1 VKVPDFSG
9 FTTNHISFELMKNR
23 NYIAIRAFFV
33 RTALGNMLYSIL
45 SGIVSQILLLLL
57 KGSKAV
63 NYFTTV
69 ILFTVICCNTA
80 SSQSSAF
87 LPVDDNGS
95 FPVSKNQYSSV
106 YNFNDALTGNNK
118 ADEIASNAVGVPV
131 FDMGAISSRCQDT
144 GKVVYNATATN
155 NTGITYSLSPLL
167 AGTIN
172 AATGEVSWDGNFN
185 GTAVITAT
193 ASGVGG
199 PTAADHTVTVNALPV
214 ASISY
219 GGLPFCK
226 TGTTSVLQTGETG
239 GTYSSTTGMAI
250 NSTTGEIDLG
260 ACSPGTYIITYTFSD
275 GTCSNKTT
283 ATVVIN
289 DKPTLV
295 ITDPAAICIPQTVN
309 ITVPAV
315 TAGST
320 PGLTYTYFVDADNY
334 INLANASAV
343 AIGGTYY
350 IKGTNTSGCSD
361 NKPVNVLLNDFI
373 LDIIPTAG
381 TIIAGSS
388 VTLNTSSG
396 STYDVTAWQPQEL
409 FADQTAKSQ
418 TITLND
424 SSRTFFVSAVSE
436 QGCRDTTSVR
446 VIVSGN
452 AKDLFIPNAFT
463 PNNDGK
469 NDVFK
474 VYGSTVKQAD
484 IRIYSQWGALLFE
497 TNDNTKGWDGKSK
510 GVPQPVGMYMYVIKV
525 RTDTEDTFIRKGT
538 INLIR

>member
-1 VKVPDFSG
+1 
-9 FTTNHISFELMKNR
+9 MKNR

-33 RTALGNMLYSIL
+33 RTALGNMIYSLL
-45 SGIVSQILLLLL
+45 SAIVSYILLLLL

-69 ILFTVICCNTA
+69 ILLTVICCNTA
-80 SSQSSAF
+80 SSQSSTF
-87 LPVDDNGS
+87 LSADDNGS
-95 FPVSKNQYSSV
+95 FPVSKNEYSSI
-106 YNFNDALTGNNK
+106 YNLNNASTNNNK
-118 ADEIASNAVGVPV
+118 TYAAATYAVGTPV
-131 FDMGAISSRCQDT
+131 FDLGATSSRCQDT
-144 GKVVYNATATN
+144 GKVIYNATATN

-185 GTAVITAT
+185 GIATITAT

-199 PTAADHTVTVNALPV
+199 PTTADHTVTVNTLPV
-214 ASISY
+214 ATISY

-226 TGTTSVLQTGETG
+226 TGTTSVVQTGQAG
-239 GTYSSTTGMAI
+239 GAYSSTTGLVI

-260 ACSPGTYIITYTFSD
+260 ASSPSTYIVTYTFND

-289 DKPTLV
+289 DKPTVV
-295 ITDPAAICIPQTVN
+295 ITDPGAVCIPQTVN

-334 INLANASAV
+334 ITLTNAAAV
-343 AIGGTYY
+343 SIGGTYY

-373 LDIIPTAG
+373 LDLIPNSG

-396 STYDVTAWQPQEL
+396 STYDVTSWKPQEL

-418 TITLND
+418 TITLSD
-424 SSRTFFVSAVSE
+424 SSRTFFVTAVSE

-525 RTDTEDTFIRKGT
+525 RTDEEDTFIRKGT